1 MKTSFRHPEV
11 KISAYQS
18 LAQNVMDKGNA
29 GSDVILHSGRKCW
42 RKPNKKWLVT
52 LAMLVATTSLR
63 LAQGSR
69 PNFSGRW
76 ELDKTQTDFGSLP
89 ADDSAME
96 LINHQEPRLTI
107 TQIWKN
113 ADGEH
118 TLVWQLTTDG
128 AENITQVNEIEI
140 RSRTGWE
147 DSKLVTDWKMKSGA
161 NLTEGKNVRFL
172 SEDSNTQTVKVR
184 QRSGGGEIEQHL
196 VFVKKPL

>member
-1 MKTSFRHPEV
+1 MNTSFRQSEV
-11 KISAYQS
+11 KISAYWS
-18 LAQNVMDKGNA
+18 RAQNVMDTGNT
-29 GSDVILHSGRKCW
+29 GSRGHKRW
-42 RKPNKKWLVT
+42 RKPSKKWLVT
-52 LAMLVATTSLR
+52 LAMLLVATTSLR
-63 LAQGSR
+63 LAQGTR

-76 ELDKTQTDFGSLP
+76 ELDKTQSDFGSLP

-96 LINHQEPRLTI
+96 VINHQEPRLTI

-128 AENITQVNEIEI
+128 AENITQMNEIEI

-161 NLTEGKNVRFL
+161 NLTEGKTTRFL
-172 SEDSNTQTVKVR
+172 SEGSNTQTVKVR
-184 QRSGGGEIEQHL
+184 QRSGGGDIEQHL

>member
-1 MKTSFRHPEV
+1 MKTSFRHSEV
-11 KISAYQS
+11 KISAYRS

-29 GSDVILHSGRKCW
+29 GLDVILHSGHKCW

-76 ELDKTQTDFGSLP
+76 ELDKTQSDFGSLP
-89 ADDSAME
+89 PDDSAME
-96 LINHQEPRLTI
+96 LIHHQEPRLII

-113 ADGEH
+113 AGGEH

-172 SEDSNTQTVKVR
+172 SEDSKTQTVKVR
-184 QRSGGGEIEQHL
+184 QRSGGGEIEQRL